1 MDRLALG
8 RYLRES
14 REARELT
21 LEDVVQASRI
31 RRSVLESFEQ
41 GNFDVAESQVQI
53 RGFLRNYAHYLGLD
67 EDRVIQ
73 YYAAVQN
80 PPRRRGRRRN
90 KRESQTMPQL
100 PPTDVTDTP
109 PAMQPVTLADQRSE
123 QRQRTSNL
131 LRNVIL
137 YGVAAVAL
145 FVIGFVALDLS
156 GIREQLFSSD
166 GTRVADAT
174 DEPPAGAEDIVRE
187 STPATSTPTPTI
199 TPTNAAPETFLG
211 QGIRLVLQSQLRT
224 WVSVYTDDEVR
235 FVGVMPP
242 GNIQEFEAV
251 TGATVT
257 LANAAGV
264 SITFNGSQLPTFGE
278 RTQEAVITFEPGSYD
293 VAVSEPVVSEP
304 AMPEPTATPQP
315 AAGPTATHTPLAP
328 EIAGQPT
335 PTPLF
340 GVPQDEVPAFTSTPT
355 PTVEAAQSGG
365 SLLPFVTPED
375 EPPTDEPAGQEQAAP
390 SPTELPLESPEPTN
404 TPTATLSPTPTLTPT
419 SAAVLPPRETP
430 SDLPPPKGA
439 G

>member
-31 RRSVLESFEQ
+31 RRSILESFEQ
-41 GNFDVAESQVQI
+41 GNFDVADSQVQV
-53 RGFLRNYAHYLGLD
+53 RGFLRNYARYLGLD

-123 QRQRTSNL
+123 KRDRASSL
-131 LRNVIL
+131 LRNILL
-137 YGVAAVAL
+137 YGVALVAV
-145 FVIGFVALDLS
+145 FVIGFVAFDLS
-156 GIREQLFSSD
+156 GMREQLFSQ
-166 GTRVADAT
+166 GTQVAAAT
-174 DEPPAGAEDIVRE
+174 EPPPLGAEDIVRD

-211 QGIRLVLQSQLRT
+211 QGIRLVLQAQLRT

-242 GNIQEFEAV
+242 GNIQEFEGV

-264 SITFNGSQLPTFGE
+264 SISFNGSQLPRFGE

-293 VAVSEPVVSEP
+293 VALSEPVIREP
-304 AMPEPTATPQP
+304 AMPEPTAT
-315 AAGPTATHTPLAP
+315 AAVPVGPTATHTPLGP

-335 PTPLF
+335 PTQLF
-340 GVPQDEVPAFTSTPT
+340 GVPQDEVPVFTSTPT
-355 PTVEAAQSGG
+355 PTLEAAQSGG
-365 SLLPFVTPED
+365 SLLPFVTPDD
-375 EPPTDEPAGQEQAAP
+375 EPLPEAPAQQEQPAP

-430 SDLPPPKGA
+430 SDLPPPKGD